1 MASKPTRRLALLRHA
16 KSAWPDLPDHDRPLA
31 GRGRGDAPAIGRWLR
46 ETGCIPDLVWCST
59 AERATQTWQLAAA
72 ELGADPPVSYEPRMY
87 GATGGELADLIRRA
101 PARTKTLLLVGH
113 NPGIQDLALTLSAA
127 RDAGPPGHTDARTAG
142 SADGDA
148 GAGSADGHAGAT
160 GATGRADAGPAGDA
174 DAAEALDRAAIKF
187 PTAALAVLEFNGDWP
202 DLSAGRARL
211 VSFVVP
217 RELRG

>member
-1 MASKPTRRLALLRHA
+1 MASRPTRHLVLLRHA

-87 GATGGELADLIRRA
+87 GATGGELAALIRQA
-101 PARTKTLLLVGH
+101 PARTNTLLLVGH
-113 NPGIQDLALTLSAA
+113 NPGIQELAVTLSAA
-127 RDAGPPGHTDARTAG
+127 DGDTAGDRDARAA
-142 SADGDA
+142 GDA
-148 GAGSADGHAGAT
+148 GAVGAE
-160 GATGRADAGPAGDA
+160 
-174 DAAEALDRAAIKF
+174 AAEALDRAARKF
-187 PTAALAVLEFNGDWP
+187 PTAALAVLEFGGDWP
-202 DLSAGRARL
+202 ELSPGSARL

>member
-1 MASKPTRRLALLRHA
+1 MASRPTRHLVLLRHA

-46 ETGCIPDLVWCST
+46 ETGCLPDLVWCST

-72 ELGADPPVSYEPRMY
+72 ELDADPPVSYEPRMY

-101 PARTKTLLLVGH
+101 PARTNTLLLVGH
-113 NPGIQDLALTLSAA
+113 NPGIQELAVTLSAA
-127 RDAGPPGHTDARTAG
+127 GGDLDTDTA
-142 SADGDA
+142 GDA
-148 GAGSADGHAGAT
+148 GAE
-160 GATGRADAGPAGDA
+160 
-174 DAAEALDRAAIKF
+174 AAEALDRAARKF
-187 PTAALAVLEFNGDWP
+187 PTAALAVLEFGGDWP
-202 DLSAGRARL
+202 ELSAGSARL

>member
-1 MASKPTRRLALLRHA
+1 MASTPTRRLVLLRHA

-87 GATGGELADLIRRA
+87 GATGGELADLIRQA
-101 PARTKTLLLVGH
+101 PARTSTLLLVGH
-113 NPGIQDLALTLSAA
+113 NPGIQELAVTLSAA
-127 RDAGPPGHTDARTAG
+127 DGDRDTAAAGDTGNAP
-142 SADGDA
+142 DA
-148 GAGSADGHAGAT
+148 GAVGEQD
-160 GATGRADAGPAGDA
+160 
-174 DAAEALDRAAIKF
+174 AEALERAARKF
-187 PTAALAVLEFNGDWP
+187 PTAALAILEFGGDWP
-202 DLSAGRARL
+202 ELSAGSALL